1 MLEVRAENIYKR
13 IDFNKVWNWIEVQM
27 AREPK
32 YPAGRRQTFKTIF
45 MRADQAPEE
54 WTLDDIEDVQLAVLE
69 TCDMGNEIS
78 FFINNRLR
86 QIRAVIEDFYS
97 SFTLLNNVSNEK
109 LDALDAVTPQEQAAS
124 DTFFSSFDRRAN
136 ELEQLPEAPK
146 RESFASYPKFLQ
158 AQAQW
163 NILKRRYDM
172 MNKTASTATPG
183 SQA

>member
-1 MLEVRAENIYKR
+1 MKQHP
-13 IDFNKVWNWIEVQM
+13 D
-27 AREPK
+27 
-32 YPAGRRQTFKTIF
+32 YPAGRRETFKTIF
-45 MRADQAPEE
+45 MRGEQAPEE
-54 WTLDDIEDVQLAVLE
+54 WTIDDIEDVHFAIVE

-97 SFTLLNNVSNEK
+97 SFTLLSKVSGEA

-124 DTFFSSFDRRAN
+124 STFFSSFDKRAS
-136 ELEQLPEAPK
+136 ELEQLPDAPK
-146 RESFASYPKFLQ
+146 RESFATFPKFLQ

-163 NILKRRYDM
+163 NILKRRYDSM
-172 MNKTASTATPG
+172 AKASATATATAATTTG